1 MTAVSRLTWGLAPF
15 ALLAVLTGCSRQG
28 TPVAPPPVAVS
39 AVQAWAGPALPPIRT
54 TGVVLARDEMR
65 LSFKVGG
72 VIAQLPVRVGDRVR
86 QGQVLARIDLTEADA
101 ALEQAQRADEKAQR
115 DLARGERLQADE
127 VIALEQ
133 LQNLRTAAAMAA
145 AQLRAARFNHERAT
159 IVAPRDAVVLRR
171 LAEPQELV
179 PAGQPVLVLGA
190 QDSGYVVRAG
200 LSDRELVQVRVG
212 DAVTVGLDAFAGT
225 ALQATVTRLG
235 AAADERSGLF
245 EIEALLQ
252 APPAGVAA
260 GMVAR
265 VSIAPRAASAA
276 SLTWVPIGAVLEG
289 NGQQA
294 SVFVLRD
301 GKAQRRSVQVAFIT
315 SEGVALRDGVAVG
328 ETVAAAGA
336 AYLDDGDPVRVP

>member
-1 MTAVSRLTWGLAPF
+1 MSRRTRLSACLSIAVLGALAGCSGKPAAVSVAPTAVQT
-15 ALLAVLTGCSRQG
+15 
-28 TPVAPPPVAVS
+28 
-39 AVQAWAGPALPPIRT
+39 VQAWAGPALPPINT
-54 TGVVLARDEMR
+54 TGLVMARDEMR

-72 VIAQLPVRVGDRVR
+72 VIAQVNARVGDRVR

-101 ALEQAQRADEKAQR
+101 ALEQATRSDEKARR

-133 LQNLRTAAAMAA
+133 LQNLRTAASMAA

-159 IVAPRDAVVLRR
+159 ITAPRDAVVLRR

-200 LSDRELVQVRVG
+200 LSDRELVQVQQG
-212 DAVTVGLDAFAGT
+212 DSVAVHLDAFAGT
-225 ALQATVTRLG
+225 ALTAQITRIG

-245 EIEALLQ
+245 EIEAQLQ
-252 APPAGVAA
+252 SPPATVAA

-265 VSIAPRAASAA
+265 LSITPRGATAKP
-276 SLTWVPIGAVLEG
+276 LVWVPVAAVLEG
-289 NGQQA
+289 NGSDA
-294 SVFVLRD
+294 SVFVIRD
-301 GKAQRRSVQVAFIT
+301 HSAQRRKVQVAFIT
-315 SEGVALRDGVAVG
+315 ADGVALRDGVSVG
-328 ETVAAAGA
+328 EAVAAAGA
-336 AYLDDGDPVRVP
+336 AYLKDGDAVQLP

>member
-1 MTAVSRLTWGLAPF
+1 MTRRPV
-15 ALLAVLTGCSRQG
+15 LLAGTAIAVLTVLTGCNG
-28 TPVAPPPVAVS
+28 KPAATVAAPTPVQAIN
-39 AVQAWAGPALPPIRT
+39 AWAGPALPPINT
-54 TGVVLARDEMR
+54 TGLVVAADEMR

-72 VIAQLPVRVGDRVR
+72 VIAQLPARVGDRVR
-86 QGQVLARIDLTEADA
+86 QGQLLARIDLTEADA
-101 ALEQAQRADEKAQR
+101 ALEQAQRADEKARR

-145 AQLRAARFNHERAT
+145 AQLRAARFNHDRAT

-179 PAGQPVLVLGA
+179 PAGQPVLVIGA

-200 LSDRELVQVRVG
+200 LSDRELVQVHSG
-212 DAVTVGLDAFAGT
+212 DTVTVTLDAFAGT
-225 ALQATVTRLG
+225 ALSAKVTRIG

-252 APPAGVAA
+252 APPAGVAT

-265 VSIAPRAASAA
+265 VSITPRGAGDTPLA
-276 SLTWVPIGAVLEG
+276 WVPVAAVLEG
-289 NGQQA
+289 NGNQA
-294 SVFVLRD
+294 SVFVIQA
-301 GKAQRRSVQVAFIT
+301 GKAQRRTVQVAFVA
-315 SEGVALRDGVAVG
+315 SNGVALRSGVTIG
-328 ETVAAAGA
+328 ESVAAAGA
-336 AYLDDGDPVRVP
+336 AYLNEGDAVQLP